1 MDNIKISNQITSKRT
16 SLLIFILFIALVISL
31 GGLLG
36 WALYRFGFGIVP
48 RHKTVSYY
56 AVCFGE
62 FDTKAQAETFAQSLQ
77 LKGGAGFVMG
87 DKNMVLASIYPTKQQ
102 AESVINNNTDYSGK
116 VVVIDIND
124 SYKNEQKILNSLINL
139 YIDYDKTQDA
149 SLCIKSLDNIC
160 SLAREQE
167 FSRAGFY
174 NYLSRMVNVV
184 KNMQS
189 NLGYGLKY
197 LSVSVADFLAS

>member
-1 MDNIKISNQITSKRT
+1 M
-16 SLLIFILFIALVISL
+16 LIFILFISLVISL

-36 WALYRFGFGIVP
+36 WALYRCGFGISP
-48 RHKTVSYY
+48 RLKTVSYY

-62 FDTKAQAETFAQSLQ
+62 FDTKEQAETFAQSLQ
-77 LKGGAGFVMG
+77 LKGGAGFIAG
-87 DKNMVLASIYPTKQQ
+87 ENNMVLASIYSTKEQ

-124 SYKNEQKILNSLINL
+124 DYKNEQKILNNLINL

-149 SLCIKSLDNIC
+149 SLCIKSLDDIC
-160 SLAREQE
+160 ALAREQK

-174 NYLSRMVNVV
+174 NHLSRMVNVV